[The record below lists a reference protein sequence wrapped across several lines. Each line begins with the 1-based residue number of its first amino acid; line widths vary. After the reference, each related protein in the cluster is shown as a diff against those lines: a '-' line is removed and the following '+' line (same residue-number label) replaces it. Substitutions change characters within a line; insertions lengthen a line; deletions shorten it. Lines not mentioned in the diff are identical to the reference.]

1 MTILN
6 RIHFFYPSI
15 LILLV
20 AVCMTPALLL
30 SQNLPDT
37 PHQYVNDYAGL
48 LGKQEIASLN
58 EMLRAY
64 EDSTSNQFVV
74 AIFTNAQGYPVEEFS
89 IRLAEKWKV
98 GQKDRENG
106 LIMAIFL
113 EERAIRIEVGY
124 GLEDV
129 IPDAVAFEVA
139 QRVIPP
145 YFREEKYY
153 EGIQQGMV
161 ALFKAAAGKYQGNPD
176 AEADGIKNWMP
187 LLIFIIILILVFR
200 RQRFS
205 MGSSGGWRNGGPFYW
220 GGFGGSSRS
229 SGGGFGGFSAGGG
242 SFGGGGATG
251 RW

>member
-1 MTILN
+1 MTIRS
-6 RIHFFYPSI
+6 RIHFFKPFI
-15 LILLV
+15 FILLV
-20 AVCMTPALLL
+20 AVWITPAWLP
-30 SQNLPDT
+30 SQNLPDN
-37 PHQYVNDYAGL
+37 PRQYVNDYAGL
-48 LGKQEIASLN
+48 LSRQEITSLN

-74 AIFTNAQGYPVEEFS
+74 AIFANAQGYPVEEFS

-113 EERAIRIEVGY
+113 EERAVRIEVGY

-153 EGIQQGMV
+153 
-161 ALFKAAAGKYQGNPD
+161 
-176 AEADGIKNWMP
+176 
-187 LLIFIIILILVFR
+187 
-200 RQRFS
+200 
-205 MGSSGGWRNGGPFYW
+205 
-220 GGFGGSSRS
+220 
-229 SGGGFGGFSAGGG
+229 
-242 SFGGGGATG
+242 
-251 RW
+251 

>member
-1 MTILN
+1 MTI
-6 RIHFFYPSI
+6 RSRFHFFYPFI
-15 LILLV
+15 PILLV
-20 AVCMTPALLL
+20 AVWMTPVLLP
-30 SQNLPDT
+30 SQNLPDN

-48 LGKQEIASLN
+48 LSKQEIASLN

-74 AIFTNAQGYPVEEFS
+74 AIFTNAQGDPVEEFS

-98 GQKDRENG
+98 GQKERENG

-113 EERAIRIEVGY
+113 EERAVRIEVGY

-145 YFREEKYY
+145 YFRKEKYY

-161 ALFKAAAGKYQGNPD
+161 ALFKAASGKYQGNPD
-176 AEADGIKNWMP
+176 EEVDGIQSWIP
-187 LLIFIIILILVFR
+187 LLIFLIIIILVFR
-200 RQRFS
+200 RHRFS

-220 GGFGGSSRS
+220 GGFGGGSRS
-229 SGGGFGGFSAGGG
+229 SGGGFGGFRAGGG